1 MFITKNPLFQVLE
14 QVHSDVTVSE
24 DALLFIESYCLRLL
38 KMLCTNPPPHNVTEI
53 EERMKRMIP
62 PTIDHYASK
71 EGREVISK
79 KKKTVLPVDRIHHL
93 LQKEIL
99 QFKIDNSVSLYLVAV
114 LEYVSADIFKLAG
127 DYVRNIKTNQI
138 TKEDI
143 EVVINAD
150 EELKNMFYQTDENSM
165 IIPSPLPSEPPTY
178 EEVVKNLINDE
189 KHYLRDLHMILKVFR
204 EELLK
209 IVKDPR
215 DLEPIFSNITDIY
228 DLTVSLL
235 GSLEDVIEMSEN
247 EQSPPCVGTC
257 FMDLAEGEEF
267 NVYEKY
273 ANDVISS
280 RMKDSLNEILSR
292 PGANVLKSAG
302 HGFPEAVKYYLPKL
316 LLVPIWHANLY
327 LDYIKYINTKELSP
341 QPEDNEIFKQV
352 ESLLAPLHYK
362 IDSIVATL
370 PKQPQFK
377 FESIINSLP
386 K

>member
-1 MFITKNPLFQVLE
+1 
-14 QVHSDVTVSE
+14 
-24 DALLFIESYCLRLL
+24 
-38 KMLCTNPPPHNVTEI
+38 MLCTNPPPHNVTEI

-189 KHYLRDLHMILKVFR
+189 KHYLRDLHMILK
-204 EELLK
+204 ELLEGLSPFEGM
-209 IVKDPR
+209 D
-215 DLEPIFSNITDIY
+215 
-228 DLTVSLL
+228 
-235 GSLEDVIEMSEN
+235 EN
-247 EQSPPCVGTC
+247 EINDYTYNESLRIEPKHCKVPPKFPRKWPKIPLKSPGIKPKHKHMGNNNTLNHNNHHRGSICNKSMMDQSPPDGTNHLGVNDHS
-257 FMDLAEGEEF
+257 FVSFQHSSNFSMDT
-267 NVYEKY
+267 
-273 ANDVISS
+273 ISLMS
-280 RMKDSLNEILSR
+280 TTLQ
-292 PGANVLKSAG
+292 
-302 HGFPEAVKYYLPKL
+302 
-316 LLVPIWHANLY
+316 
-327 LDYIKYINTKELSP
+327 SP
-341 QPEDNEIFKQV
+341 AAMI
-352 ESLLAPLHYK
+352 
-362 IDSIVATL
+362 
-370 PKQPQFK
+370 
-377 FESIINSLP
+377 
-386 K
+386 